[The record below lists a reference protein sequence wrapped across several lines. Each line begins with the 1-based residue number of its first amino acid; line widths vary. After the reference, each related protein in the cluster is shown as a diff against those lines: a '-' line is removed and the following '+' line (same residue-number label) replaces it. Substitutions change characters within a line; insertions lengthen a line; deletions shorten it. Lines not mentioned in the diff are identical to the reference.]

1 MKKYLEKFQD
11 KLEKLQ
17 NKIAVKYK
25 PYADALDKSVQAY
38 AINNGYSYSSV
49 FLNDNGDYAATV
61 NYNKFSVNFN
71 FDYSSSRGYSFM
83 EGYEINKNDLAGY
96 GLLAR
101 FKFAFSDI
109 VFSPYD
115 IHNALEL
122 TDFCTLDFHEIESP
136 EDIEKH
142 LKFLVDFIQKN
153 LVGINN
159 IADNELLQKKLFD
172 NYFNDVLIADKK
184 ADLKLYETEVEEAVL
199 LHEICLHGHGYLQY
213 EIDNYVRN
221 NVTKGLWRDFYK
233 YEKKGK
239 LLTFEKRFLNYLFDN
254 GCPEV
259 DKSVSERRNR
269 LNKKNTIISVINALS
284 VLAAILLPHLFIFIF
299 ENILEN
305 TAYVD
310 RIFIASN
317 PSNIL
322 TTLLLISL
330 LLVVPYLLRFIPY
343 VKENVPYLFIVK
355 DKKKIA
361 ILSKIGIILFC
372 ATSVLLFFNISDNV
386 VTADING
393 VYYGSKS
400 LSNGEKLN
408 FIKIQG
414 YETYDD
420 FDNEIYELSPDYYVV
435 IDGDYE
441 NYIYCEGFFDNNF
454 NPDNTAISY
463 VVNRGFQFET
473 YRTIDN
479 FHEKYDITYSDE

>member
-1 MKKYLEKFQD
+1 MKKYLEKVQD

-25 PYADALDKSVQAY
+25 PYADVLDKFVQAY

-49 FLNDNGDYAATV
+49 ILNDNGDYTATV

-71 FDYSSSRGYSFM
+71 FDYSSSHGYSFM
-83 EGYEINKNDLAGY
+83 EGCEWNKETFSVY

-101 FKFAFSDI
+101 FKFPFSDI
-109 VFSPYD
+109 LFSPYD
-115 IHNALEL
+115 IHNTLEL
-122 TDFCTLDFHEIESP
+122 TEFSILDFHEIECP
-136 EDIEKH
+136 QDLERC
-142 LKFLVDFIQKN
+142 LKILFDFIQKN

-159 IADNELLQKKLFD
+159 ISDNELLQKKLLD
-172 NYFNDVLIADKK
+172 NYFKDVMIADKK
-184 ADLKLYETEVEEAVL
+184 ADLKLFETDIEKAIL
-199 LHEICLHGHGYLQY
+199 LHEVNLHTHSYIQY

-259 DKSVSERRNR
+259 DKPISERRNR
-269 LNKKNTIISVINALS
+269 LNKKNAITSFVNAFS
-284 VLAAILLPHLFIFIF
+284 VLAAILLPYLFIFIF
-299 ENILEN
+299 ETIIKN
-305 TAYVD
+305 TLYAHRV
-310 RIFIASN
+310 FIASN
-317 PSNIL
+317 PSGLL
-322 TTLLLISL
+322 TAFLLISL
-330 LLVVPYLLRFIPY
+330 VLVIPRLLRLIPY
-343 VKENVPYLFIVK
+343 VKENVPYLFFFK
-355 DKKKIA
+355 DEKKIG

-372 ATSVLLFFNISDNV
+372 VTSVLLVFNISDNV
-386 VTADING
+386 VTSDING

-408 FIKIQG
+408 FIKIEG

-441 NYIYCEGFFDNNF
+441 NYIYCEGFFDNDF
-454 NPDNTAISY
+454 NPDNIAISY

-473 YRTIDN
+473 YRTIDD
-479 FHEKYDITYSDE
+479 FHQTYDITYSDE

>member
-1 MKKYLEKFQD
+1 MKKYLEQIHD

-17 NKIAVKYK
+17 NKVAEKYK
-25 PYADALDKSVQAY
+25 PYGDVLDNFIKSY

-49 FLNDNGDYAATV
+49 SLDDDGDYTATIH
-61 NYNKFSVNFN
+61 YDMFSVNFI

-83 EGYEINKNDLAGY
+83 EGYEANKNDLAAY

-115 IHNALEL
+115 IHNTLEL
-122 TDFCTLDFHEIESP
+122 TDFITLDFHEIERP
-136 EDIEKH
+136 DDIEKY
-142 LKFLVDFIQKN
+142 LKILIDFIQKN
-153 LVGINN
+153 IVGINN
-159 IADNELLQKKLFD
+159 ISDNELLQKKLLD
-172 NYFNDVLIADKK
+172 NYFFDVLIVDKK
-184 ADLKLYETEVEEAVL
+184 SDLKLYETDVEEAVL
-199 LHEICLHGHGYLQY
+199 LHEISLHSHGYLQY

-221 NVTKGLWRDFYK
+221 NVTKGLWHDYYK

-254 GCPEV
+254 GCPQV
-259 DKSVSERRNR
+259 DVSVSERRSA

-284 VLAAILLPHLFIFIF
+284 VLAAILLPYLFIFIF
-299 ENILEN
+299 ETILKN
-305 TAYVD
+305 TVYSD

-317 PSNIL
+317 PSGIL

-330 LLVVPYLLRFIPY
+330 LMVVPSLLRFIPY

-355 DKKKIA
+355 DKHKIA
-361 ILSKIGIILFC
+361 ILSKLGVILLC
-372 ATSVLLFFNISDNV
+372 VVSVLLIFNISNNV

-393 VYYGSKS
+393 VYYGGES
-400 LSNGEKLN
+400 LNNGEKLN
-408 FIKIQG
+408 FIKIEG
-414 YETYDD
+414 YETYDE

-441 NYIYCEGFFDNNF
+441 NYVYCEGFFDNHLS
-454 NPDNTAISY
+454 PDNTAISY
-463 VVNRGFQFET
+463 VVNRGFKFET
-473 YRTIDN
+473 YRTIGD
-479 FHEKYDITYSDE
+479 FHETYDITYPD